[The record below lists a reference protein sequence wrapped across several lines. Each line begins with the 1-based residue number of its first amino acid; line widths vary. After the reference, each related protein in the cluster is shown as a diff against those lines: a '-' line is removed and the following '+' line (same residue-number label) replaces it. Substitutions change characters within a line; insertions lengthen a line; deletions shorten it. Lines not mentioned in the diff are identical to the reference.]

1 MWQRPLRIALGLCV
15 VAFAVAVVLGVR
27 DRSAPEMTIALDGAD
42 PDAVLQSRGARIT
55 LGDGT
60 VIEADQQ
67 FAYADGRSRL
77 VAVEVSVPS
86 DDDRTGLRILGG
98 DAAGSQDEG
107 TWTLTGDVAIETDD
121 GLKGTT
127 AEASYADSDGV
138 VRIPVPARFEQG
150 WMTLTGDAS
159 RYDRRR
165 GLLHLDRRA
174 QVQLQTGDSEAPA
187 ETRIEAVSA
196 LIARADGYM
205 RFRGNVAIDAGD
217 RRMAAREAVIAF
229 DPEAARLDSVELT
242 GDARVEGR
250 DQVPGGLRALSAQAI
265 TVTYLDGAID
275 GAAVAGGG
283 RVELFGAAG
292 SRGAAVAGQ
301 TIDLR
306 FDSDGESRGIDHLRA
321 RDNVTLDLPAA
332 EGPRRQIRAGAL
344 DLGFDESGEA
354 TQVHFERSVEFREQG
369 DAGSASP
376 SERIVRAERLDSLL
390 HDNVT
395 RLGDARFS
403 GAVTLEAGA
412 VRGLADEATY
422 SPDEAT
428 LVLLTTDT
436 GTSPR
441 VEDRWGSIQGAT
453 VTVRLDG
460 PDIEAVQAVRG
471 ILQLDNEDDGEEN
484 LTRPGLFDEGPPIYA
499 TAERFAYDAE
509 SSRATYGGGARLWQ
523 GETEIRGGTITLD
536 EATGNLEAEED
547 VSTRTTMVQQDHDT
561 GEAAPATAA
570 SRGAAFHYD
579 NTARQVVYTGD
590 ATLDS
595 GGTDLAAGAITL
607 RLAEDVRTLQ
617 RIEAREEVLLV
628 LEGRRATGETLEY
641 EDAGGRYDMSGTPVR
656 IVEQMGDG
664 CRETTGRAVTFY
676 VNDDAVTVDGR
687 AEARTT
693 SSTGPC
699 QPF

>member
-1 MWQRPLRIALGLCV
+1 MWQRPLRVALGLCV

-27 DRSAPEMTIALDGAD
+27 DRSVPEMTIALDGAD
-42 PDAVLQSRGARIT
+42 PDAILQSRGARIT

-77 VAVEVSVPS
+77 VAVEVSVPG
-86 DDDRTGLRILGG
+86 DDDQTGLRILGG
-98 DAAGSQDEG
+98 EAAGSQDEG

-121 GLKGTT
+121 GLTGAT

-138 VRIPVPARFEQG
+138 VRFPVPARFEQG

-159 RYDRRR
+159 RYDRRQ

-174 QVQLQTGDSEAPA
+174 QVELQTGDGEASA
-187 ETRIEAVSA
+187 ETRIEAASA
-196 LIARADGYM
+196 LIAHADGYM
-205 RFRGNVAIDAGD
+205 RFRGNVAIAAGD
-217 RRMAAREAVIAF
+217 RRMAANEAVVAF
-229 DPEAARLDSVELT
+229 DPDAARLDGVELT
-242 GDARVEGR
+242 GDARIEGR
-250 DQVPGGLRALSAQAI
+250 DPAPGGLRMLSAQAI

-283 RVELFGAAG
+283 RVELFGTAG
-292 SRGAAVAGQ
+292 GQGVAVAGR
-301 TIDLR
+301 TIDLQ
-306 FDSDGESRGIDHLRA
+306 FASNGDSRGIDHLGA
-321 RDNVTLDLPAA
+321 RNAVTLDLPAA
-332 EGPRRQIRAGAL
+332 EGPQRRIRADAL
-344 DLGFDESGEA
+344 DLGLKESSGA
-354 TQVHFERSVEFREQG
+354 TQVRFERGVEFREQS
-369 DAGSASP
+369 DAGSTTS
-376 SERIVRAERLDSLL
+376 SERIVRAERLDSVL

-422 SPDEAT
+422 APDEAT
-428 LVLLTTDT
+428 LVLLTTDA
-436 GTSPR
+436 GNSPR

-460 PDIEAVQAVRG
+460 PDIEAVQRVRG
-471 ILQLDNEDDGEEN
+471 ILQLDNEDDSEEN

-499 TAERFAYDAE
+499 TAERFAYDAA
-509 SSRATYGGGARLWQ
+509 SSKATYGGGARLWQ
-523 GETEIRGGTITLD
+523 GETEIRGETITLD

-547 VSTRTTMVQQDHDT
+547 VSTRTSIVQQDHDT

-570 SRGAAFHYD
+570 SSGAAFHYD

-590 ATLDS
+590 ATLNS
-595 GGTDLAAGAITL
+595 GGTDLAADAITL
-607 RLAEDVRTLQ
+607 HLAEDVRTLQ
-617 RIEAREEVLLV
+617 HIEAREDVLLV
-628 LEGRRATGETLEY
+628 IEGRRAAGATLAY
-641 EDAGGRYDMSGTPVR
+641 EDAGGRYDMTGTPVR
-656 IVEQMGDG
+656 IVEEMGDG

-676 VNDDAVTVDGR
+676 VNGEAVTVDGR